1 MELTMGLCVVPTSA
15 ARTRSPPPCLRAAT
29 ESPHVTSGAFFRI
42 ETAVQRDADL
52 LAVQRA
58 IAPGAE
64 AQLNRRCAATPT
76 AAASASAAAPRR
88 I

>member
-15 ARTRSPPPCLRAAT
+15 ARTRPLPLLASRDRKPP
-29 ESPHVTSGAFFRI
+29 GNIGGFFRV

-52 LAVQRA
+52 LALEADCRSR
-58 IAPGAE
+58 AE

-76 AAASASAAAPRR
+76 AAASAKAAAPRT